1 MKKTMK
7 NKIAVIRKQKG
18 FSQKQL
24 ADMVGI
30 GNDWLCDIEK
40 GKGTPSIQLL
50 NKIAETLKCK
60 VSDIFLD

>member
-1 MKKTMK
+1 MKKTMN

-50 NKIAETLKCK
+50 NKIAGTLKCK

>member
-1 MKKTMK
+1 MK

-50 NKIAETLKCK
+50 NKIAGTLKCK